1 MQQLPCRVEHD
12 TAYWLRDQDARD
24 AEREAEAQREREVLA
39 SIRASMLAGLLSGDF
54 KAPVKGLDW
63 KTGDINA
70 QPLDCAIGDVYDD
83 DGVMA
88 AVCKLLA
95 TDSPEAKAAR
105 DAIAAKY
112 VERFEGWT
120 E

>member
-12 TAYWLRDQDARD
+12 LSHWLRHQDAVD
-24 AEREAEAQREREVLA
+24 AEAEAAAERERVLLA
-39 SIRASMLAGLLSGDF
+39 DIKASMLSGLLSGDF
-54 KAPVKGLDW
+54 KAPVKSLDW
-63 KTGDINA
+63 KTLDIGA

-105 DAIAAKY
+105 EAIAAKY
-112 VERFEGWT
+112 VERFEGLV
-120 E
+120 